1 MIAGLGIILFL
12 AALLA
17 LGGGFI
23 ILIIGAV
30 SSNKK
35 ALKIGLYFML
45 GGAVS
50 LLVSLALC
58 STEPIN
64 FH

>member
-12 AALLA
+12 AALLGLA
-17 LGGGFI
+17 AGFI
-23 ILIIGAV
+23 IVIIGVV

-35 ALKIGLYFML
+35 ALKIGAYCML
-45 GGAVS
+45 GGGIS